1 MCFFHFIESELRTK
15 IETEK
20 NEIERLQQEITE
32 LQYLR
37 QDSDLE
43 EYSSTSD
50 SSSDSE
56 DEEDLQEILNE
67 ILEKNEA
74 MEVRFYFV

>member
-1 MCFFHFIESELRTK
+1 LCFFSLIESELRTK

-20 NEIERLQQEITE
+20 KEIERLQQEITE